1 MDSAPDDLET
11 RMRLALIAFASLALA
26 GTASAAVSTPLR
38 YASAEDGRRASADLR
53 VDGWLTFRVFCEKPG
68 RLQVAYFTQEIDLL
82 PAADRVRPLR
92 LILDGA
98 ETPVPASAD
107 PVGLIGG
114 LDLTPALAQQIA
126 TTKEASFWGPGR
138 ESTVLSGGDAGP
150 LRRVAKD
157 CAG

>member
-1 MDSAPDDLET
+1 
-11 RMRLALIAFASLALA
+11 MRLALFALA
-26 GTASAAVSTPLR
+26 SIALVGPAAAAVATPLR
-38 YASAEDGRRASADLR
+38 YLSAVEGRRASADLR

-68 RLQVAYFTQEIDLL
+68 RLQVAYFSQEVDLL
-82 PAADRVRPLR
+82 PAADRAQPLR

-98 ETPVPASAD
+98 ETPVPHSAD
-107 PVGLIGG
+107 PVGLIGS

-126 TTKEASFWGPGR
+126 TAKEASFWGPAR
-138 ESTVLSGGDAGP
+138 EATVLSGGDAGP